1 MPLRRLNFLKIVHS
15 NNFTVK
21 DLIAVDLLKKVL
33 FNVLSR

>member
-21 DLIAVDLLKKVL
+21 DLSYSGRSIKEGA
-33 FNVLSR
+33 F